1 MLRAKFYFARDVNT
15 QRQYQIFCLEG
26 RLQTK
31 EKKIQEKDL
40 KLFIKTTSNMKK
52 KSIPALC
59 PIQND
64 FLSSSMKA

>member
-31 EKKIQEKDL
+31 EQKIKEKSL
-40 KLFIKTTSNMKK
+40 ELFIKNNVKYEKQQTTSV
-52 KSIPALC
+52 PVLR
-59 PIQND
+59 PT
-64 FLSSSMKA
+64 